1 MNRNGRLLHQS
12 AQWALRHTTSFLT
25 GGFMVLAITTA
36 YTADLPTFT
45 LPYILSNNS
54 IADAN
59 QVNANFNKL
68 NNEILVN
75 RTAINNLHF
84 GIMANGVEVGVLQTF
99 QPFSTVSSVTGQT
112 PQGYNFSVDQ
122 SGALVTTIT
131 DSDLSVQT
139 INTSQSCSGSAQPTL
154 LIKNH
159 GLPAKTI
166 FKINFSCDPV
176 VSGGNSPNGWCSTWP
191 NYSTQNPVNGTY
203 VYQGTE
209 QSFAS
214 VTGYALNNYS
224 QCNATQTFTGPFF
237 TPIAYVH
244 ANYSAPDMT
253 PLGLTPNNQATTGVP
268 NNGFTGPITVKVQH

>member
-1 MNRNGRLLHQS
+1 
-12 AQWALRHTTSFLT
+12 
-25 GGFMVLAITTA
+25 
-36 YTADLPTFT
+36 T
-45 LPYILSNNS
+45 LPNTFSNNS

-68 NNEILVN
+68 KDEVLVN

-84 GIMANGVEVGVLQTF
+84 GIISGGVEVGVLQNF
-99 QPFSTVSSVTGQT
+99 QPFSTVSSVTGQNLN
-112 PQGYNFSVDQ
+112 GYNFSVDQ
-122 SGALVTTIT
+122 NGVIVTVIT

-139 INTSQSCSGSAQPTL
+139 INTSSTCSGSAQPTL
-154 LIKNH
+154 LVKKPNMS
-159 GLPAKTI
+159 AKTV
-166 FKINFSCDPV
+166 FRINLSTSPV
-176 VSGGNSPNGWCSTWP
+176 GGGNIDGWGGYFGGSNPWNGI
-191 NYSTQNPVNGTY
+191 YA
-203 VYQGTE
+203 YQGTE

-224 QCNATQTFTGPFF
+224 QCNPTQTFTGPFF